1 MRPERA
7 ALAAVDEVFEVW
19 REERTVEAT
28 VPVREV
34 VAIFKLLRLALALA
48 WGWKG

>member
-28 VPVREV
+28 VPVRERGCSH
-34 VAIFKLLRLALALA
+34 FRLLYL
-48 WGWKG
+48 GWMEVG

>member
-7 ALAAVDEVFEVW
+7 VLAAVDEVFEVW

-34 VAIFKLLRLALALA
+34 VNIPGSFI
-48 WGWKG
+48 WGGWR

>member
-1 MRPERA
+1 MRPDRL
-7 ALAAVDEVFEVW
+7 ALPVVDAVFEVW

-34 VAIFKLLRLALALA
+34 VGIPGSFS
-48 WGWKG
+48 WGGWR